1 MVFEVG
7 SAVTVANAKTIM
19 QQGLAA
25 IADGQTVI
33 DLAPLTSVDSSTV
46 AVLLAWQRAAHLRG
60 TTLTLQNIPSSVQS
74 LASLYGVT
82 ELLLSAHRH

>member
-1 MVFEVG
+1 LTFEIG
-7 SAVTVANAKTIM
+7 NAVTVANANAVL

-33 DLAPLTSVDSSTV
+33 DLAPLTSVDSATV

-60 TTLTLQNIPSSVQS
+60 VALTLQNIPSSVQS

-82 ELLLSAHRH
+82 ELLVSSHRH

>member
-1 MVFEVG
+1 MTFEIG
-7 SAVTVANAKTIM
+7 SAVTVANANAVL

-33 DLAPLTSVDSSTV
+33 DLAPLTSVDSATV

-60 TTLTLQNIPSSVQS
+60 VSLTLQNIPSSVQS

-82 ELLLSAHRH
+82 ELLVSSHRH